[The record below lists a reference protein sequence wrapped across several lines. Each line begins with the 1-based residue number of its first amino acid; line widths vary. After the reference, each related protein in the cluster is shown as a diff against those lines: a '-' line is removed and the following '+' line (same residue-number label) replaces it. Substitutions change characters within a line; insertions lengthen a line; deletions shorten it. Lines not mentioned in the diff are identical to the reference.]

1 MNIGP
6 TGPLENVRLSF
17 PYGVL
22 IVHPAMVRL
31 IQWVLAG
38 RGFGVDQV
46 GRLIREGLEKMM
58 GGKGLVSED
67 RKEG

>member
-1 MNIGP
+1 
-6 TGPLENVRLSF
+6 
-17 PYGVL
+17 
-22 IVHPAMVRL
+22 MVRL

-38 RGFGVDQV
+38 LGYGVDQV

-58 GGKGLVSED
+58 GGKGLGSED